1 METCVLAKI
10 VLLLAIISVSF
21 HVCIF
26 GLSFSVIMADIL
38 FMALLIII
46 TNWTCESWIAIA
58 IVIFA
63 VIGTLAYVFACLSKQ
78 KVHQEIIENEQKRNE
93 KKTK

>member
-1 METCVLAKI
+1 MEICVLARI

-21 HVCIF
+21 HVCVF
-26 GLSFSVIMADIL
+26 GLSFAVLMADVL
-38 FMALLIII
+38 FMGLLVII
-46 TNWTCESWIAIA
+46 TNWTCESWVAIV

-63 VIGTLAYVFACLSKQ
+63 VIGTLTYVFACFSKNEVYQ
-78 KVHQEIIENEQKRNE
+78 QNIENEKKQNE